1 MTENPIVGFIGAGR
15 MATALAKGFVNAG
28 LVSPD
33 KLIASDLIPAG
44 LDAFGKQLGCSTTD
58 SNVEVL
64 AKAKIII
71 LAFKP
76 HQLEEATGPLKD
88 QFDESH
94 LVISIL
100 AGVCLDKLDN
110 PCGRRARVLPDKPNT
125 PALVAE
131 RPSGYALGQA
141 ATEDDG
147 VMVERLLSG
156 VGVGCLV

>member
-1 MTENPIVGFIGAGR
+1 

-44 LDAFGKQLGCSTTD
+44 RDAFGQQLGCSTTD

-76 HQLEEATGPLKD
+76 HQLEEATGPLQD

-100 AGVCLDKLDN
+100 AGV
-110 PCGRRARVLPDKPNT
+110 
-125 PALVAE
+125 
-131 RPSGYALGQA
+131 
-141 ATEDDG
+141 
-147 VMVERLLSG
+147 RLAKRD
-156 VGVGCLV
+156 